1 LALDPGERRARHKLP
16 KHSPSGPHKD
26 RKAEASQID
35 VAATAI
41 GAALVVVSRAD
52 RSRRARIRIIVR
64 GSRPVVSPRRIT
76 VSLRCSGPVRPGID
90 RALIAYSNSVNH
102 LASVRVNPP
111 LEKNTAKCVA
121 LDEHA
126 IRVRAVYRQI
136 EITSLRNGNRTNRQ
150 ASKRQSDDDA
160 GAHQSYTT
168 RVTWYSPC
176 QSVTGLL
183 SHPVRAN
190 GVFC

>member
-1 LALDPGERRARHKLP
+1 VCCCNDARRQKRRYSVKLNSKNWHLIPGRGERGTNCRSTLLQAP
-16 KHSPSGPHKD
+16 TN

-41 GAALVVVSRAD
+41 GAALVVVSRAE
-52 RSRRARIRIIVR
+52 RSRRARIRIIGR
-64 GSRPVVSPRRIT
+64 GSRLVVSPRRIT
-76 VSLRCSGPVRPGID
+76 VTLRCSGPVRSGID

-111 LEKNTAKCVA
+111 LEKNTAKCVT
-121 LDEHA
+121 LDGHA
-126 IRVRAVYRQI
+126 IRVRAVYRSI

-160 GAHQSYTT
+160 ARTSLT
-168 RVTWYSPC
+168 R
-176 QSVTGLL
+176 
-183 SHPVRAN
+183 HA
-190 GVFC
+190 